1 MHACAKIEIGLD
13 VSWIDSEK
21 FEKNYESI
29 EILKN
34 FDGLLV
40 PGGFGARG
48 SEGIMRAINYAR
60 TRDKPYLGICFGFQL
75 ALLEF
80 GRNECGLSD
89 ISSQEFMPE
98 VENSFIKFMPEQNN
112 FRNYG
117 ASMRLG
123 KHDISIISKTIANR
137 IYYTNDIQRRHRH
150 RYEFNQDFRK
160 VVEDNGLVLSGHS
173 DNGKRIEIIELPSNR
188 FFMGVQYHSEF
199 TSRPGSPEEAFYAFI
214 ESSIS

>member
-1 MHACAKIEIGLD
+1 MPEVLEAQGMLRVMAEKLNLANSKAKWKNWRQIAKSFSSFNKKVSIAVVGKYVDLPDSYVSVYHALLHACAKIEIGLD

-29 EILKN
+29 ENLKN

-89 ISSQEFMPE
+89 IS
-98 VENSFIKFMPEQNN
+98 EQ
-112 FRNYG
+112 Y
-117 ASMRLG
+117 A
-123 KHDISIISKTIANR
+123 T
-137 IYYTNDIQRRHRH
+137 
-150 RYEFNQDFRK
+150 E
-160 VVEDNGLVLSGHS
+160 
-173 DNGKRIEIIELPSNR
+173 P
-188 FFMGVQYHSEF
+188 
-199 TSRPGSPEEAFYAFI
+199 RPT
-214 ESSIS
+214 